1 MKRIKRALLFLTLI
15 ILPINIYAATGSIKV
30 STSTS
35 NITLNNTFTVTVK
48 VSSSS
53 KLGSWQFGLNYDKS
67 KLSLI
72 SGDQK
77 VVAYGDGSITNKTY
91 TYKFKAIA
99 TGTAKISVEDTRLID
114 WDTESNIS
122 VSNSSISINIK
133 EPVVVNYSSDNNL
146 SSLSIDEFELTPS
159 FEKNTLEYTITTLP
173 TTTKIKINATANDN
187 KAKVSGT
194 GEYEVNEGI
203 NEFNIVVTAENG
215 SIKTYTLK
223 VTVPEKNPIIYK
235 FANGEYTI
243 LRKLPET
250 LPNSFSTST
259 ITFNEEEIPCLQNEL
274 LGLTL
279 IYIRDNNNNNN
290 NESFHIYDSNKNEIN
305 LYNEVGSNEFKI
317 YITNKK
323 LNIKNLNKTTIKINE
338 ITTNAYKLTKDGT
351 YYIISG
357 INISTGKEDFYLY
370 ETTNKTI
377 SIFNENDYNELISN
391 NDIFKFISA
400 ALGLCIIILLIIT
413 ITLNNSKNKLS
424 KALIKQDTIIKESKP
439 SKEIKQEKEN
449 EKDTKT
455 KTENLLKEEPKN
467 N

>member
-30 STSTS
+30 STSTT

-133 EPVVVNYSSDNNL
+133 EPVIINYSSDNNL

-235 FANGEYTI
+235 FTNGEYTI

-279 IYIRDNNNNNN
+279 IYIRDNNNN
-290 NESFHIYDSNKNEIN
+290 ESFYIYDSNKNEIN

-317 YITNKK
+317 YITNKE

-377 SIFNENDYNELISN
+377 SIFNENDYNELTSN

-424 KALIKQDTIIKESKP
+424 KALIKQ
-439 SKEIKQEKEN
+439 EKKN